1 MNTSR
6 NTLHPIQTN
15 NGLGLIGFTTF
26 EEAQQYATKHGME
39 LVGFTKRPND
49 MFWEEGDEAY
59 GPYDLLYFY
68 TNRDLYS
75 RFFSVSEFWAY
86 VQKTLNEMGEDED
99 FTLTQIDEWLCAQ
112 KRIKSQMSK
121 MSDEEFALVWSG
133 TNTCEILPKVAM
145 SWHDKPNSTSYEVGC
160 FLPYNMKE

>member
-6 NTLHPIQTN
+6 NTLRPIQTKY
-15 NGLGLIGFTTF
+15 GLGLIGFATF
-26 EEAQQYATKHGME
+26 EEAWKHAEEHNMK

-68 TNRDLYS
+68 TNRNLYS

-86 VQKTLNEMGEDED
+86 VQKTLNDMGEDGG
-99 FTLTQIDEWLCAQ
+99 FTLAQIDEWLCAQ
-112 KRIKSQMSK
+112 KRIKSQMSQ
-121 MSDEEFALVWSG
+121 MSDEEFAIVWSE

-145 SWHDKPNSTSYEVGC
+145 SWHDKTNGTSYEVGC
-160 FLPYNMKE
+160 FLPYDMKE